1 MSNNSPHFFSSKSPD
16 FTSDSKDHTPTG
28 GEDFKACEASKKREA
43 AKGREA
49 EKRSEAIKGNEIKEG
64 YKVKKGSEAEKERE
78 VEKGREAEKRSEA
91 IKGNE
96 IKEGY
101 KIKEGNEIKEGYKV
115 KEVSET
121 EIISLSQAKN
131 PDQHK
136 HITPLHKGRGEP
148 REARRGGGALLS
160 TTYFGPVQWYQKLN
174 RHRCI
179 IEQHDNFVKQT
190 YRNRCVIASANGPQ
204 TLTVPIERYDGMK
217 CAMRD
222 IRISDHG
229 NWRHLHWQA
238 LVSAYGETPFFE
250 YYADDIRPFFEE
262 HRWKYLL
269 DFNLDITHTLCS
281 LLDVRPDLTLSDHYI
296 DADETICG
304 SGSLSGA
311 AAGFEEANK
320 GLNGAAESFG
330 GANGLDGATE
340 SFGGAVKRL
349 GGAAESF
356 GGAVKGLDGAAESF
370 GGAFKGL
377 DGAAGSFG
385 GAVKGLD
392 GAAESFGGAV
402 KGLGGANSLNGAA
415 ESLGSSSACSLF
427 VDYRDAIRPKHP
439 LPDAEFEARPY
450 YQVRAQRHG
459 FLPNLSVLDLL
470 FNEGPEGIFWLL

>member
-311 AAGFEEANK
+311 AAGLSEA
-320 GLNGAAESFG
+320 F
-330 GANGLDGATE
+330 
-340 SFGGAVKRL
+340 
-349 GGAAESF
+349 
-356 GGAVKGLDGAAESF
+356 
-370 GGAFKGL
+370 
-377 DGAAGSFG
+377 
-385 GAVKGLD
+385 
-392 GAAESFGGAV
+392 ESFGGAV
-402 KGLGGANSLNGAA
+402 KGLGGAA

>member
-28 GEDFKACEASKKREA
+28 GEDFKACEASKKSEVA
-43 AKGREA
+43 EGREA

-64 YKVKKGSEAEKERE
+64 
-78 VEKGREAEKRSEA
+78 
-91 IKGNE
+91 N
-96 IKEGY
+96 
-101 KIKEGNEIKEGYKV
+101 KIKEGNEMKEGKEM

-121 EIISLSQAKN
+121 EIISLSQAKRT
-131 PDQHK
+131 DQPK
-136 HITPLHKGRGEP
+136 HITPRPKGRGEP

-190 YRNRCVIASANGPQ
+190 YRNRCVIVSANGPQ

-296 DADETICG
+296 DADETIC
-304 SGSLSGA
+304 SGGGLNA
-311 AAGFEEANK
+311 TAAGFEE
-320 GLNGAAESFG
+320 
-330 GANGLDGATE
+330 
-340 SFGGAVKRL
+340 
-349 GGAAESF
+349 
-356 GGAVKGLDGAAESF
+356 AVKGLDGAAESF
-370 GGAFKGL
+370 GE
-377 DGAAGSFG
+377 
-385 GAVKGLD
+385 AVKGL
-392 GAAESFGGAV
+392 GEAV
-402 KGLGGANSLNGAA
+402 KGLGGANSLDGAA
-415 ESLGSSSACSLF
+415 ESLGSSSASSLF

>member
-28 GEDFKACEASKKREA
+28 GEDFKGSEAEKKSEV

-49 EKRSEAIKGNEIKEG
+49 EKRSEA
-64 YKVKKGSEAEKERE
+64 EK
-78 VEKGREAEKRSEA
+78 
-91 IKGNE
+91 
-96 IKEGY
+96 
-101 KIKEGNEIKEGYKV
+101 GNEIKEGYKV

-131 PDQHK
+131 PDQPK

-269 DFNLDITHTLCS
+269 DFNLDITQTLCS

-330 GANGLDGATE
+330 GAVKGLD
-340 SFGGAVKRL
+340 
-349 GGAAESF
+349 GAAESF

-370 GGAFKGL
+370 GGA
-377 DGAAGSFG
+377 
-385 GAVKGLD
+385 VKGLD

-402 KGLGGANSLNGAA
+402 KGLNGAA

>member
-28 GEDFKACEASKKREA
+28 GEDFKACEASKKSEV
-43 AKGREA
+43 AKGR
-49 EKRSEAIKGNEIKEG
+49 EAIKGNEIKEG
-64 YKVKKGSEAEKERE
+64 NEMKEGCEDEKERE
-78 VEKGREAEKRSEA
+78 VAKGREA

-96 IKEGY
+96 MKEGY
-101 KIKEGNEIKEGYKV
+101 NV

-121 EIISLSQAKN
+121 EIISLSQAKRT
-131 PDQHK
+131 DQPK
-136 HITPLHKGRGEP
+136 HITPRPKGRGEP

-217 CAMRD
+217 CAMHD

-304 SGSLSGA
+304 GGGLDGAVEGVNGA
-311 AAGFEEANK
+311 AESFGEAVK
-320 GLNGAAESFG
+320 GVNGAAESFG
-330 GANGLDGATE
+330 GVNGLD
-340 SFGGAVKRL
+340 R
-349 GGAAESF
+349 AAESF
-356 GGAVKGLDGAAESF
+356 GGAVKGL
-370 GGAFKGL
+370 
-377 DGAAGSFG
+377 
-385 GAVKGLD
+385 
-392 GAAESFGGAV
+392 
-402 KGLGGANSLNGAA
+402 NGAA
-415 ESLGSSSACSLF
+415 EGLGSSSACSLF

-470 FNEGPEGIFWLL
+470 FNEGPEGIFYL

>member
-43 AKGREA
+43 
-49 EKRSEAIKGNEIKEG
+49 
-64 YKVKKGSEAEKERE
+64 
-78 VEKGREAEKRSEA
+78 EKGREAEKRSEA
-91 IKGNE
+91 EKGNE
-96 IKEGY
+96 V
-101 KIKEGNEIKEGYKV
+101 KEGYKV

-131 PDQHK
+131 PDQPK
-136 HITPLHKGRGEP
+136 HITPRPKGRGEP

-269 DFNLDITHTLCS
+269 DFNLDITQTLCS

-296 DADETICG
+296 DADETICV

-320 GLNGAAESFG
+320 GLNGAAES
-330 GANGLDGATE
+330 L
-340 SFGGAVKRL
+340 GGAVKSL
-349 GGAAESF
+349 GGA
-356 GGAVKGLDGAAESF
+356 
-370 GGAFKGL
+370 
-377 DGAAGSFG
+377 
-385 GAVKGLD
+385 KGLD

-402 KGLGGANSLNGAA
+402 KGLDGAT

>member
-16 FTSDSKDHTPTG
+16 FTSYSKDHTPTG
-28 GEDFKACEASKKREA
+28 GEDFKACEASKKSEV
-43 AKGREA
+43 AKGR
-49 EKRSEAIKGNEIKEG
+49 EAIKGNEIKEG
-64 YKVKKGSEAEKERE
+64 
-78 VEKGREAEKRSEA
+78 
-91 IKGNE
+91 NE
-96 IKEGY
+96 MKEGY
-101 KIKEGNEIKEGYKV
+101 NV

-121 EIISLSQAKN
+121 EIISLSQAKRT
-131 PDQHK
+131 DQPK
-136 HITPLHKGRGEP
+136 HITPRPKGRGEP

-174 RHRCI
+174 RHHCI

-262 HRWKYLL
+262 RRWKYLL

-296 DADETICG
+296 DADETI
-304 SGSLSGA
+304 SGGGCLDGA
-311 AAGFEEANK
+311 AVGFGGAAESFEEAVK
-320 GLNGAAESFG
+320 GLNGAAEG
-330 GANGLDGATE
+330 
-340 SFGGAVKRL
+340 
-349 GGAAESF
+349 
-356 GGAVKGLDGAAESF
+356 
-370 GGAFKGL
+370 
-377 DGAAGSFG
+377 
-385 GAVKGLD
+385 
-392 GAAESFGGAV
+392 
-402 KGLGGANSLNGAA
+402 
-415 ESLGSSSACSLF
+415 LGSSSACSLF

-470 FNEGPEGIFWLL
+470 FNEGPEGIFYL

>member
-16 FTSDSKDHTPTG
+16 FTPDSKDHTPTG
-28 GEDFKACEASKKREA
+28 GEDFKGCEAEKEREVIE
-43 AKGREA
+43 GREA
-49 EKRSEAIKGNEIKEG
+49 EKRSEAIKGNEAKEG
-64 YKVKKGSEAEKERE
+64 SKAKEGSEAEK
-78 VEKGREAEKRSEA
+78 RSVA

-96 IKEGY
+96 IKEGN
-101 KIKEGNEIKEGYKV
+101 KIKEGNEMKEGYNV

-121 EIISLSQAKN
+121 EIISLSQAKRT
-131 PDQHK
+131 DQPK
-136 HITPLHKGRGEP
+136 HITPRPKGRGEP

-262 HRWKYLL
+262 RRWKYLL

-304 SGSLSGA
+304 
-311 AAGFEEANK
+311 
-320 GLNGAAESFG
+320 G
-330 GANGLDGATE
+330 GGLD
-340 SFGGAVKRL
+340 
-349 GGAAESF
+349 
-356 GGAVKGLDGAAESF
+356 
-370 GGAFKGL
+370 
-377 DGAAGSFG
+377 
-385 GAVKGLD
+385 
-392 GAAESFGGAV
+392 GAV
-402 KGLGGANSLNGAA
+402 KGLGGANGLDGAAESLRGAVKSLGGANGLDGAA

-470 FNEGPEGIFWLL
+470 FNEGPEGIFYL

>member
-1 MSNNSPHFFSSKSPD
+1 MSNYSPHFFSSKSPD

-28 GEDFKACEASKKREA
+28 GEDFKGSEAEKKSEVT
-43 AKGREA
+43 KGREA
-49 EKRSEAIKGNEIKEG
+49 EKRSEAEKGNEMKKG
-64 YKVKKGSEAEKERE
+64 YKVKKDSEAEKERE

-131 PDQHK
+131 PDQPK

-269 DFNLDITHTLCS
+269 DFNLDITQTLCS

-296 DADETICG
+296 DADENICG

-330 GANGLDGATE
+330 GAVKGLD
-340 SFGGAVKRL
+340 
-349 GGAAESF
+349 GAAESF

-370 GGAFKGL
+370 GGA
-377 DGAAGSFG
+377 
-385 GAVKGLD
+385 VKGLD
-392 GAAESFGGAV
+392 
-402 KGLGGANSLNGAA
+402 GAA

>member
-28 GEDFKACEASKKREA
+28 GEDFKACEASKKSEVA
-43 AKGREA
+43 EGREA

-64 YKVKKGSEAEKERE
+64 
-78 VEKGREAEKRSEA
+78 
-91 IKGNE
+91 NE
-96 IKEGY
+96 M
-101 KIKEGNEIKEGYKV
+101 KEGNNV

-121 EIISLSQAKN
+121 EIISLSQAKRT
-131 PDQHK
+131 DQPK
-136 HITPLHKGRGEP
+136 HITPRPKGRGEP

-262 HRWKYLL
+262 RRWKYLL

-296 DADETICG
+296 DADETI
-304 SGSLSGA
+304 SGGGCLDRA
-311 AAGFEEANK
+311 AVGF
-320 GLNGAAESFG
+320 
-330 GANGLDGATE
+330 
-340 SFGGAVKRL
+340 

-356 GGAVKGLDGAAESF
+356 EEAVKG
-370 GGAFKGL
+370 
-377 DGAAGSFG
+377 
-385 GAVKGLD
+385 
-392 GAAESFGGAV
+392 
-402 KGLGGANSLNGAA
+402 LNGAA

-470 FNEGPEGIFWLL
+470 FNEGPEGIFYL

>member
-28 GEDFKACEASKKREA
+28 GEDFKGSEAEKKREV

-49 EKRSEAIKGNEIKEG
+49 EKRSEAEKGNEMKEG
-64 YKVKKGSEAEKERE
+64 SEM
-78 VEKGREAEKRSEA
+78 
-91 IKGNE
+91 
-96 IKEGY
+96 
-101 KIKEGNEIKEGYKV
+101 KEGYKV

-121 EIISLSQAKN
+121 EIISLSQAKRT
-131 PDQHK
+131 DQPK

-269 DFNLDITHTLCS
+269 DFNLDITQTLCS

-304 SGSLSGA
+304 SGSLDGA

-330 GANGLDGATE
+330 GAVKGLDGAAE
-340 SFGGAVKRL
+340 SFGGAKGL
-349 GGAAESF
+349 DGAAESF

-370 GGAFKGL
+370 GGAVNGL
-377 DGAAGSFG
+377 DGATESFG

-392 GAAESFGGAV
+392 R
-402 KGLGGANSLNGAA
+402 AA